1 MVKPEKISFNLHKR
15 YCPDCRKSF
24 TPQPPGVLPKS
35 LFGNRLIAK
44 AVTMHYLHG
53 VPIERVCKNLGIG
66 SGSLAGIFRRCSDL
80 FANVPQ
86 KLIEQSPIDS
96 AQHYQTMQSVHY

>member
-1 MVKPEKISFNLHKR
+1 MKKGIEHRSVVDIPLVKPEKISFNLHKR

-24 TPQPPGVLPKS
+24 TSQPPGVLPKS

-53 VPIERVCKNLGIG
+53 VPIERVCEN
-66 SGSLAGIFRRCSDL
+66 
-80 FANVPQ
+80 
-86 KLIEQSPIDS
+86 
-96 AQHYQTMQSVHY
+96 